1 MAYVEQENQD
11 FTKIIKKHISEDNT
25 EALQSLLEDWNAVE
39 ISNNILSLKSKYQL
53 AVIELL
59 DREKAA
65 DVLNNLQHH
74 APVLEDIVEEMD
86 SKHLGDLIEDMD
98 KDDAADVLSAM
109 DDEKA
114 SEVLDELSKE
124 DREEITSLLQYDE
137 DSAGGIMDPVVVSI
151 EKDITVKLATKEI
164 KEFIKKKE
172 IDEFY
177 VIYVVDEFNHLIGS
191 IGLSQLFIANDNE
204 IIKDIMDPDVIT
216 VSEDT
221 DQEKVAKLAKEYDL
235 VTVPVIDKHLKL
247 VGRITNDDLM
257 DVLHEEHQEDLGQI
271 AGTGDEEVLETSVF
285 KASRDRL
292 PWLLLGLG
300 GGVLAALVMRNY
312 ETAISELPVVAY
324 FIPLVAALGG
334 NIAIQSSSLVVRGLA
349 TGEIRTSDLFKRT
362 WKELRVGFLN
372 GLICSIL
379 LFGIAWWLTDEI
391 IIGITSAAALIIVVC
406 LAAFVGT
413 SVPILLKRMHMDP
426 AVATGPFITTAN
438 DLLGIVIYLAITIS
452 VYSNYL
458 I

>member
-1 MAYVEQENQD
+1 MTYVEQENQD
-11 FTKIIKKHISEDNT
+11 FTKIIKKLVSEDNS
-25 EALQSLLEDWNAVE
+25 EALALLLESLNDVE
-39 ISNNILSLKSKYQL
+39 IANNILPLKPKYQL
-53 AVIELL
+53 SIIELL

-65 DVLNNLQHH
+65 EVLNNLQQH
-74 APVLEDIVEEMD
+74 APVLEDIIEEMNT
-86 SKHLGDLIEDMD
+86 KQLGDLIEDMD
-98 KDDAADVLSAM
+98 KDDAADVLSVM

-124 DREEITSLLQYDE
+124 DREEIATLLQYDE
-137 DSAGGIMDPVVVSI
+137 ESAGGIMDPDVISVP
-151 EKDITVKLATKEI
+151 KDLTVKQATTKI
-164 KEFIKKKE
+164 KTYTKKKE

-177 VIYVVDEFNHLIGS
+177 VIYVVDEYNHLIGS
-191 IGLSQLFIANDNE
+191 IGLSQLFVAADNSFL
-204 IIKDIMDPDVIT
+204 KDIMDPDVIA
-216 VSEDT
+216 VNVDT
-221 DQEKVAKLAKEYDL
+221 DQEKVAKLAQEYDL

-257 DVLHEEHQEDLGQI
+257 DVLSEEHQEDLGQI

-300 GGVLAALVMRNY
+300 GGMLAALVMRSY
-312 ETAISELPVVAY
+312 ETDISELPVVAY

-362 WKELRVGFLN
+362 WKELKVGFLN

-379 LFGIAWWLTDEI
+379 LVGLAWWLTDEM
-391 IIGITSAAALIIVVC
+391 IIGITSGAALIVVVC

-413 SVPILLKRMHMDP
+413 SIPILLKRMNMDP

-458 I
+458 L

>member
-1 MAYVEQENQD
+1 MTYDEQDNPD
-11 FTKIIKKHISEDNT
+11 FTKIIKRLLSEDNT
-25 EALQSLLEDWNAVE
+25 EALKGLLENMNDVE
-39 ISNNILSLKSKYQL
+39 IANNILPLKSRHQL
-53 AVIELL
+53 TVIELL

-65 DVLNNLQHH
+65 EVLNNLQQHV
-74 APVLEDIVEEMD
+74 PVLEDIVEEMN
-86 SKHLGDLIEDMD
+86 SKQLGGLIEDMD
-98 KDDAADVLSAM
+98 KDDAADVLSVM
-109 DDEKA
+109 DDDKA
-114 SEVLDELSKE
+114 TEVLEELSKE
-124 DREEITSLLQYDE
+124 DREEITTLLQYDE
-137 DSAGGIMDPVVVSI
+137 DSAGGIMDPVVIAVQ
-151 EKDITVKLATKEI
+151 KDITVRQATRQI
-164 KEFIKKKE
+164 KSFIKKKE

-177 VIYVVDEFNHLIGS
+177 VIYVIDEFNHLIGS
-191 IGLSQLFIANDNE
+191 VSLSQLFIANDNATIKE
-204 IIKDIMDPDVIT
+204 IMNPDV
-216 VSEDT
+216 VAVNVET
-221 DQEKVAKLAKEYDL
+221 DQEKVARLAKEYDL

-247 VGRITNDDLM
+247 VGRITSDDLM

-300 GGVLAALVMRNY
+300 GGMLAALVMRNY
-312 ETAISELPVVAY
+312 ETAISDLPEVAY

-349 TGEIRTSDLFKRT
+349 TGEIRTVDLFKRT

-372 GLICSIL
+372 GLICAVL
-379 LFGIAWWLTDEI
+379 LVGLAWWLTDEI
-391 IIGITSAAALIIVVC
+391 IIGITSGAALMVVVC

-413 SVPILLKRMHMDP
+413 TVPIILKRMNMDP
-426 AVATGPFITTAN
+426 AIATGPFITTAN

-452 VYSNYL
+452 VYSQKL

>member
-1 MAYVEQENQD
+1 
-11 FTKIIKKHISEDNT
+11 
-25 EALQSLLEDWNAVE
+25 
-39 ISNNILSLKSKYQL
+39 
-53 AVIELL
+53 
-59 DREKAA
+59 
-65 DVLNNLQHH
+65 
-74 APVLEDIVEEMD
+74 MD

>member
-1 MAYVEQENQD
+1 MAYVEQENPD
-11 FTKIIKKHISEDNT
+11 YTKLIKKFLNEENT
-25 EALQSLLEDWNAVE
+25 EALKILLDDLNDVE
-39 ISNNILSLKSKYQL
+39 VANNILPLKPKYQL
-53 AVIELL
+53 SVIALL
-59 DREKAA
+59 DREKSAE
-65 DVLNNLQHH
+65 VLANLQDH
-74 APVLEDIVEEMD
+74 APIFEEIVEEMD
-86 SKHLGDLIEDMD
+86 TKQLGDLIEDMD
-98 KDDAADVLSAM
+98 KDDAADALSVM

-114 SEVLDELSKE
+114 SEVLEELSKE
-124 DREEITSLLQYDE
+124 DREEITTLLQYDE
-137 DSAGGIMDPVVVSI
+137 ESAGGIMDPVVISI
-151 EKDITVKLATKEI
+151 EKDITVKQATSKI
-164 KEFIKKKE
+164 KAFIKKKE

-177 VIYVVDEFNHLIGS
+177 VIYVVDEYNHLIGS
-191 IGLSQLFIANDNE
+191 ISLSQLFIAGDNV
-204 IIKDIMDPDVIT
+204 IIKEIMNPDVIA
-216 VSEDT
+216 VNDDT

-235 VTVPVIDKHLKL
+235 VTVPVIDKYLKL

-257 DVLHEEHQEDLGQI
+257 DVMHEEHQEDLGQI
-271 AGTGDEEVLETSVF
+271 AGTGDEEVLETSVL

-300 GGVLAALVMRNY
+300 GGFLAALVMRNY

-349 TGEIRTSDLFKRT
+349 TGEVRTKDLFKRT

-372 GLICSIL
+372 GFICAVIL
-379 LFGIAWWLTDEI
+379 VGLAWWLTDEI
-391 IIGITSAAALIIVVC
+391 IIGITTGAALIVVVC

-413 SVPILLKRMHMDP
+413 TVPILLKRMQMDP

-458 I
+458 L